1 MPSSAIPFIL
11 ADFDGLID
19 VVNWS
24 ALGKWALLAIALP
37 IIWIVASFFAKKKV
51 QTRLDELE
59 GQRKNDAH
67 AKEVAQEKIANRDE
81 SIIRQGQTIA
91 LQAESAKLKDSQL
104 AAARERLD
112 FVFEEGKK
120 EYRRGNAL
128 DKYRAAF
135 GPLRKK
141 SLDDDRRIAILEA
154 KLIRAG
160 GEAGQLMEDLQ
171 ARRAAMAKAENR
183 LRRARKLDGY
193 FWHAKAL
200 QRRPKFRPLL
210 ERKTAIISVLN
221 LKGGV
226 GKTTTV
232 AQLAAEFA
240 RRSYRVLCVDLDL
253 QGSLST
259 LLLDQ
264 SAINERYGSKRL
276 LQHFFK
282 AAGGGA
288 NPRIAE
294 FAQEVPSPEGRSGS
308 LHVLPTT
315 DELAFAEFNLTMGWL
330 LRSGER
336 DARFLLRKA
345 LHAKSVAANFDIVLL
360 DCPPLLNISCI
371 NALAA
376 SDYLLIPAL
385 PSATSLERVLNLLRA
400 TRSAPFLTHVNQ
412 NLNLLGLLANRTHHG
427 GLTRDDRREWD
438 LLAQKIQNLFG
449 IVPRRFETDV
459 PQLKGIHDGD
469 TVSADSRPNPN
480 VEAIYGRLALELERI
495 LPHDCRRTAAVL
507 PQLV

>member
-1 MPSSAIPFIL
+1 MPDAVIL
-11 ADFDGLID
+11 ADVGDLIE

-37 IIWIVASFFAKKKV
+37 LIWIVAIFFAKKKV
-51 QTRLDELE
+51 QVLLE
-59 GQRKNDAH
+59 DREAQLRNRVH
-67 AKEVAQEKIANRDE
+67 AAEVDQGKIASRDE
-81 SIIRQGQTIA
+81 SIIRQAQTIA
-91 LQAESAKLKDSQL
+91 HQAEALKLKESQL
-104 AAARERLD
+104 IVSRERID

-120 EYRRGNAL
+120 EFKRAAGL
-128 DKYRAAF
+128 EKYRLAF
-135 GPLRKK
+135 EQLRKK
-141 SLDDDRRIAILEA
+141 SQDDDRRIAILEA
-154 KLIRAG
+154 KLVLAG
-160 GEAGQLMEDLQ
+160 GETGQLMEDLQ
-171 ARRAAMAKAENR
+171 ARRVAIAKAENR

-193 FWHAKAL
+193 FWQAKAL
-200 QRRPKFRPLL
+200 QRRPKFRPLS
-210 ERKTAIISVLN
+210 ERKTAIVSVLN

-232 AQLAAEFA
+232 AQLGAEFA
-240 RRSYRVLCVDLDL
+240 RRGYRVLCVDLDL

-264 SAINERYGSKRL
+264 QSINEGYGAKRL
-276 LQHFFK
+276 LQHYFK
-282 AAGGGA
+282 ATGAGA
-288 NPRIAE
+288 NPRIAD
-294 FAQEVPSPEGRSGS
+294 FAREVPSPEGRAGS

-315 DELAFAEFNLTMGWL
+315 DDLAFAEFNLTVGWL

-336 DARFLLRKA
+336 DARFLLRQG
-345 LHAKSVAANFDIVLL
+345 LHAKSVAHRFDLVLL

-385 PSATSLERVLNLLRA
+385 PSATSLERVLNLLRT
-400 TRSAPFLTHVNQ
+400 TRSTPFLTHVNQ
-412 NLNLLGLLANRTHHG
+412 NLNLLGLLANRTHHS
-427 GLTRDDRREWD
+427 GLTRDDRREWE

-449 IVPRRFETDV
+449 IVPKKFETDV
-459 PQLKGIHDGD
+459 PQLKGILDGD
-469 TVSADSRPNPN
+469 TVSATSRPNPS